1 MMRVLLLS
9 FLMIFTAFAGLPAR
23 ADKDSW
29 KQSCQKAQG
38 IFSILKQDSGELPV
52 CFFGEA
58 AVGAESFAQV
68 REEGQKIQSLN
79 AYKKG
84 RTMSVRGGVCGAFDA
99 ELVTAKDAQ
108 GNLYNFCRFEDRS
121 LMEETTLWLGP
132 GASLSGTL
140 DKALSKV
147 N

>member
-9 FLMIFTAFAGLPAR
+9 LMMIFTVFTGTTAR

-38 IFSILKQDSGELPV
+38 IFSILKQESGELPV

-58 AVGAESFAQV
+58 VVGAEALSAVQD
-68 REEGQKIQSLN
+68 EGVQTQSLD

-84 RTMSVRGGVCGAFDA
+84 RTASVRGGVCGAFNA
-99 ELVTAKDAQ
+99 ELVTAKDAK
-108 GNLYNFCRFEDRS
+108 GTTYNFCRFEDRS
-121 LMEETTLWLGP
+121 VMEETTLWLGP
-132 GASLSGTL
+132 GASLSGSL
-140 DKALSKV
+140 DKALSRI

>member
-9 FLMIFTAFAGLPAR
+9 FMMILTVTAAR

-29 KQSCQKAQG
+29 KQSCVKAQG
-38 IFSILKQDSGELPV
+38 VFSVLKKESQDLPV

-58 AVGAESFAQV
+58 VVGAQTWAQIKT
-68 REEGQKIQSLN
+68 EGFKIQSLD
-79 AYKKG
+79 AYKNR
-84 RTMSVRGGVCGAFDA
+84 RTASVRGGVCGAFDA
-99 ELVTAKDAQ
+99 ELVIAKDKKGIA
-108 GNLYNFCRFEDRS
+108 YNFCRFEDQS

-132 GASLSGTL
+132 GATISDSL
-140 DKALSKV
+140 DKALAKI

>member
-9 FLMIFTAFAGLPAR
+9 LIMIFTGFAGTTAR

-38 IFSILKQDSGELPV
+38 IFSVLKQGSGELPV

-58 AVGAESFAQV
+58 VVGAESLSEAQD
-68 REEGQKIQSLN
+68 EGAKIQSLD

-84 RTMSVRGGVCGAFDA
+84 RTASVRGGVCGAFDA
-99 ELVTAKDAQ
+99 ELVTANDGK
-108 GNLYNFCRFEDRS
+108 GNVYNFCRFEDRS
-121 LMEETTLWLGP
+121 VMEETTLWLGP
-132 GASLSGTL
+132 GASLSGSL
-140 DKALSKV
+140 DKALSRI

>member
-9 FLMIFTAFAGLPAR
+9 FMMIFTGMTAR

-38 IFSILKQDSGELPV
+38 IFSVLKQGSADLPV

-58 AVGAESFAQV
+58 IVGAETWSQL
-68 REEGQKIQSLN
+68 RDEGLKIQSLD
-79 AYKKG
+79 AYKNR
-84 RTMSVRGGVCGAFDA
+84 RTASIRGGVCGAFDA
-99 ELVTAKDAQ
+99 ELVTAKDGK
-108 GNLYNFCRFEDRS
+108 GNSYNFCRFDDRS

-132 GASLSGTL
+132 GASISDSL
-140 DKALSKV
+140 DKALSKY